1 MPSTDQQTSPQHLVP
16 LSPISF
22 LERSALVYGDRPGV
36 VDGDIRLTY
45 AELLERSRRL
55 AGGLREAGV
64 DRGQRVAFL
73 SPNTHVLLEG
83 HFGVPASGAVLV
95 TLNTRL
101 APAELAQI
109 LEHSGADI
117 LIHDDSLAEKAR
129 AAAELSRT
137 DVRIIESG
145 RLDSEYEQLLS
156 NARPLWENPADET
169 GMLSIN
175 YTSGTTGTPRGVVYH
190 HRGAFLQA
198 LAMAFH
204 ARLGLDSVYLW
215 TLPMFHTNGWCFP
228 WAVTLAGARHRCLRR
243 IDPTE
248 IWRAIRTEGI
258 THLCAAPTVLLML
271 AEHPDARG
279 GAPEGIS
286 VMTGGAP
293 PSPSLL
299 VRLSTL
305 NIDVIHLYGL
315 TETFG
320 PAAICDWRPE
330 WNGLPAEERAILKAR
345 QGVGNVISQTVR
357 VVDADGRNVPA
368 DAETIGELAITG
380 NNLMAGYFRDP
391 EATARAIPD
400 GWFRTGDLAVMH
412 PNGYVEIR
420 DRKKDI
426 IISGGE
432 NLSSV
437 EIERALATH
446 PAVFEAAVIGRPD
459 PKWGEIPVAV
469 VELREG
475 VAATEAEL
483 IDHVKSLIAHYK
495 APREIWFGDLPRTS
509 TGKIQKHVLRS
520 SIEKT

>member
-45 AELLERSRRL
+45 AELLERSRLL

-137 DVRIIESG
+137 DIRIIESG

-228 WAVTLAGARHRCLRR
+228 WAVTLAG
-243 IDPTE
+243 
-248 IWRAIRTEGI
+248 
-258 THLCAAPTVLLML
+258 
-271 AEHPDARG
+271 
-279 GAPEGIS
+279 
-286 VMTGGAP
+286 
-293 PSPSLL
+293 
-299 VRLSTL
+299 
-305 NIDVIHLYGL
+305 
-315 TETFG
+315 
-320 PAAICDWRPE
+320 
-330 WNGLPAEERAILKAR
+330 
-345 QGVGNVISQTVR
+345 
-357 VVDADGRNVPA
+357 
-368 DAETIGELAITG
+368 
-380 NNLMAGYFRDP
+380 
-391 EATARAIPD
+391 
-400 GWFRTGDLAVMH
+400 
-412 PNGYVEIR
+412 
-420 DRKKDI
+420 
-426 IISGGE
+426 
-432 NLSSV
+432 
-437 EIERALATH
+437 
-446 PAVFEAAVIGRPD
+446 
-459 PKWGEIPVAV
+459 
-469 VELREG
+469 
-475 VAATEAEL
+475 
-483 IDHVKSLIAHYK
+483 
-495 APREIWFGDLPRTS
+495 
-509 TGKIQKHVLRS
+509 RS
-520 SIEKT
+520 